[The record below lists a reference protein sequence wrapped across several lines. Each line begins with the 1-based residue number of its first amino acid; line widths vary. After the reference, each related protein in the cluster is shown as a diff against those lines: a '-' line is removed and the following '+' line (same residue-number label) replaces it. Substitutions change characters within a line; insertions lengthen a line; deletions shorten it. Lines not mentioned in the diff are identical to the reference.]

1 MRSSLRTLFPSF
13 SRSCNSYIELQ
24 RRPQTLRGPDKA
36 MSTQSQVRGSVET
49 HRRRDKYPRIPQEP
63 LQTVQVRLFTFA
75 ALALMQR
82 VICIATKRMASICP
96 ASQTAV
102 GQSGKARLYHYFKE
116 DTDEIRLALCMLAYR
131 SPILLPDSLSVA
143 TRNAE
148 ALRPPPFRTPALIH
162 APFTGG
168 QLPAPTRVRMTL
180 TCVVNWNHFLFWTSC
195 MARLLSNGNSDDG
208 NDGRNSSN
216 NNKPKSARN
225 TLFSLDMLAH
235 VTLI

>member
-36 MSTQSQVRGSVET
+36 MSTQSQFRGSVET
-49 HRRRDKYPRIPQEP
+49 HHRCDKYPRIPQEP

-82 VICIATKRMASICP
+82 VICIATKRMASICS

-116 DTDEIRLALCMLAYR
+116 ETDEILFGAMYAGVSFAYTPTGF
-131 SPILLPDSLSVA
+131 PIS
-143 TRNAE
+143 RNSE
-148 ALRPPPFRTPALIH
+148 CRNLTTTPFRTPALIH

-168 QLPAPTRVRMTL
+168 SCQHQRV
-180 TCVVNWNHFLFWTSC
+180 CVWL
-195 MARLLSNGNSDDG
+195 
-208 NDGRNSSN
+208 
-216 NNKPKSARN
+216 
-225 TLFSLDMLAH
+225 SLD
-235 VTLI
+235 VW